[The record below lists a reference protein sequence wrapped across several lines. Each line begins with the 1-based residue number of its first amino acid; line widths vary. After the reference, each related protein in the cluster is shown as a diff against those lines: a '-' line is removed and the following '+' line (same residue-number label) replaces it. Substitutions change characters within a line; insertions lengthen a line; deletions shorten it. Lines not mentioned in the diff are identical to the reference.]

1 MPFTIVLDIMFFI
14 GLFLY
19 VRYGMLTS
27 HAMRVETDTKKAH
40 RNTIC
45 FLIGCALMVIPL
57 LYRYFT

>member
-1 MPFTIVLDIMFFI
+1 MPFTIILDIMFFA

-19 VRYGMLTS
+19 VRFGMLAS
-27 HAMRVETDTKKAH
+27 HAKRTETDSKRAH
-40 RNTIC
+40 RNTIG